1 MEHLLSTL
9 QYWQLT
15 RHVLLSMLRPTSRNP
30 SRVGLLAS
38 GAPCCSSEAPIFLSS
53 GNSLSL
59 AEPKR
64 PFWHRLQQNTSL
76 WHVCLA
82 VSLTLFRNIG
92 GFVLWPS
99 GKMISISPQE
109 WLYIV
114 MVLNKEPGTPL

>member
-15 RHVLLSMLRPTSRNP
+15 RHVLLSMLRPTSGDP

-76 WHVCLA
+76 WRVPGSEL
-82 VSLTLFRNIG
+82 N
-92 GFVLWPS
+92 FV
-99 GKMISISPQE
+99 QE
-109 WLYIV
+109 HWWFCVVALRKDDI
-114 MVLNKEPGTPL
+114 P